1 MISDLVRD
9 QAAQQFEAPALE
21 EVLAALEATPLP
33 LLETPDRRRD
43 HDRVQLAVLKIAGHD
58 SARFREALELAA
70 RDWRDVLVW
79 AGLAHG
85 NWPEVLR
92 AAGMNVPE

>member
-1 MISDLVRD
+1 MISDMVRE
-9 QAAQQFEAPALE
+9 QAARQFAPPVLT
-21 EVLAALEATPLP
+21 EVVAALDGTPLP
-33 LLETPDRRRD
+33 LLETADRRRD
-43 HDRVQLAVLKIAGHD
+43 HDRVQLAVLKIAGSDVATFHK
-58 SARFREALELAA
+58 ALKDAA

-92 AAGMNVPE
+92 AAGMPVPD

>member
-1 MISDLVRD
+1 MVSDLVRN
-9 QAAQQFEAPALE
+9 QAASQFAPPELDD
-21 EVLAALEATPLP
+21 VLALLDATPLP

-43 HDRVQLAVLKIAGHD
+43 HDRVQLAVLKIAGGD
-58 SARFREALELAA
+58 AIKLLEALELAA

-85 NWPEVLR
+85 DWPDVLR
-92 AAGMNVPE
+92 RAGMPVPD